1 MTEEPD
7 VEIHIPP
14 KPEFVALVRHV
25 IGATARMGGLSPD
38 AVENAKLAASEAST
52 NAVVVTAKA
61 ERDEPVQVTAEV
73 QGDRILLEV
82 ADRGRHDEPAEIV
95 EEVEP
100 TSLDFT
106 FERGLSLPLIRGLAD
121 DVVLSERE
129 GGGTVVTMTITEGP
143 PEA

>member
-1 MTEEPD
+1 VTEESD

-14 KPEFVALVRHV
+14 KPEYVALVRHV

-52 NAVVVTAKA
+52 NAVVVTTKA
-61 ERDEPVQVTAEV
+61 RSDEPVRVTAEV
-73 QGDRILLEV
+73 QGDRIRLEV
-82 ADRGRHDEPAEIV
+82 ADRGRHDEPADIV
-95 EEVEP
+95 EEMEP

-121 DVVLSERE
+121 DVALSERE